1 MNQFVS
7 LVRQRFDDLSCHNL
21 GLNELIRHS
30 GAGAETG
37 SCPWI
42 LHAPFLV
49 PRIGDL
55 GISVPNGD
63 SVRALMTLKSKVLQT
78 SRSVTGRSD
87 VSGRILS
94 QMAFTLSSYLA
105 SPAALDRASSKSY
118 RRNAT
123 SHFQAPPQ
131 AGPSKLPARRVTG
144 ERSVMRIT
152 RGNYLAAAT
161 GLLLAYSAAIVP
173 SQAQTAADAAMDLA
187 KMLDGGGSIVS
198 SDAYLSALES
208 DAAAGRPMAL
218 WQLGTMYENGEGVD
232 RDPARAFGYFA
243 QIANQ
248 HADAAPRS
256 LEADIVARSFVKLG
270 EDYYRL
276 GAPEAGIA
284 QNPNEYHRVLL
295 HAATYF
301 GDAEAQYRVG
311 MLYQR
316 EDGLGVSP
324 MLSARWL
331 QSAAH
336 KGHCL
341 GQAQLGNLLFNGMDN
356 YPPREAEGLM
366 WLNQAHETCRGSMDQ
381 ALADD
386 LLHKALSVASPE
398 ARVTGLSITGMVEG
412 EQVSN

>member
-1 MNQFVS
+1 
-7 LVRQRFDDLSCHNL
+7 
-21 GLNELIRHS
+21 
-30 GAGAETG
+30 
-37 SCPWI
+37 
-42 LHAPFLV
+42 
-49 PRIGDL
+49 
-55 GISVPNGD
+55 
-63 SVRALMTLKSKVLQT
+63 
-78 SRSVTGRSD
+78 
-87 VSGRILS
+87 
-94 QMAFTLSSYLA
+94 
-105 SPAALDRASSKSY
+105 
-118 RRNAT
+118 
-123 SHFQAPPQ
+123 
-131 AGPSKLPARRVTG
+131 
-144 ERSVMRIT
+144 MRIT
-152 RGNYLAAAT
+152 RDNLAAAT
-161 GLLLAYSAAIVP
+161 GMLLALCATMPA
-173 SQAQTAADAAMDLA
+173 QAQTAVDAAMDLA
-187 KMLDGGGSIVS
+187 KVLDGGGSIVS
-198 SDAYLSALES
+198 SDAYLSALEN

-232 RDPARAFGYFA
+232 KDPAKAFGYFA

-276 GAPEAGIA
+276 GAPEAGVA

-366 WLNQAHETCRGSMDQ
+366 WLNQAHMTCVGSADQ
-381 ALADD
+381 AVADD
-386 LLHKALSVASPE
+386 LLNRAMSVASPE
-398 ARVTGLSITGMVEG
+398 QRSMAASMGNSVIQTG
-412 EQVSN
+412 EQF

>member
-1 MNQFVS
+1 
-7 LVRQRFDDLSCHNL
+7 
-21 GLNELIRHS
+21 
-30 GAGAETG
+30 
-37 SCPWI
+37 
-42 LHAPFLV
+42 
-49 PRIGDL
+49 
-55 GISVPNGD
+55 
-63 SVRALMTLKSKVLQT
+63 
-78 SRSVTGRSD
+78 
-87 VSGRILS
+87 
-94 QMAFTLSSYLA
+94 
-105 SPAALDRASSKSY
+105 
-118 RRNAT
+118 
-123 SHFQAPPQ
+123 
-131 AGPSKLPARRVTG
+131 
-144 ERSVMRIT
+144 MRIT
-152 RGNYLAAAT
+152 RENHLAAAT
-161 GLLLAYSAAIVP
+161 GVLLAFCATVVP
-173 SQAQTAADAAMDLA
+173 AQAQTAVDAAMDLA

-276 GAPEAGIA
+276 GAPEAGVS
-284 QNPNEYHRVLL
+284 QNLNEYHRVLL

-366 WLNQAHETCRGSMDQ
+366 WLNEAHLTCRGSADQ
-381 ALADD
+381 ALADE
-386 LLHKALSVASPE
+386 LLHRAMSVASPE
-398 ARVTGLSITGMVEG
+398 ARAQALGSAGAIGVG
-412 EQVSN
+412 QVFN